1 MLTKELLSLVRN
13 PKQILRVRVRAYLFS
28 GVASARAASQSG
40 VLPRSSASP
49 PSRPPSLTGWGASHT
64 PWLQRVLKITEDRR
78 DKDVVL
84 ASCRGTRSQDKGYK
98 GRPGKRV
105 TTGCRWQTGGLW
117 GRSDAS
123 LWPSPLPRVT
133 SPPSPP
139 SPCLWGFK

>member
-13 PKQILRVRVRAYLFS
+13 PKQILRVRVRVRVLVRAYLFS

-84 ASCRGTRSQDKGYK
+84 ASCRGTRSPHRTKDTKD
-98 GRPGKRV
+98 
-105 TTGCRWQTGGLW
+105 GL
-117 GRSDAS
+117 GN
-123 LWPSPLPRVT
+123 
-133 SPPSPP
+133 
-139 SPCLWGFK
+139 G